1 MPVLP
6 KLMWKLQYL
15 SDADF
20 KEMNKPKTRGDNPF
34 PETPGLVKSMNIGLV
49 LRTVAHLRPAQ
60 VLFQVLR
67 RVHKARFKALACPSV
82 EVKPMVVEPAASG
95 KAMTVGDLR
104 FSTLRMSSAGGTTLR
119 TGCCGHT
126 TKIIWIGF
134 ASRG

>member
-1 MPVLP
+1 
-6 KLMWKLQYL
+6 
-15 SDADF
+15 
-20 KEMNKPKTRGDNPF
+20 
-34 PETPGLVKSMNIGLV
+34 MNIGLV

-67 RVHKARFKALACPSV
+67 RVHKGSV
-82 EVKPMVVEPAASG
+82 QGIGMPFCGGQADGCGAGSEVAS
-95 KAMTVGDLR
+95 MTVGDLR

-134 ASRG
+134 ASRE